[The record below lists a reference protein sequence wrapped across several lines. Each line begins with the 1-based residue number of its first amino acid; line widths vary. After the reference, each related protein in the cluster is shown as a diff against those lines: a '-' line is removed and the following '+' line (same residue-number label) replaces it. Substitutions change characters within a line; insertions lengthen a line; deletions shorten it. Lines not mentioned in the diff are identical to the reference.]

1 MGSNLVLPE
10 FEPIFGNQEV
20 KINTMLS
27 AEIKNKYELVVGLEV
42 HAQLLTQSKM
52 YAADST
58 EFGNLPNTQV
68 SVITLGHPGTLPK
81 VNRKAVEY
89 AMKMGLACN
98 SNITRTNIFARK
110 NYFYP
115 DLPKGYQITQDKG
128 PICVGGEVPIT
139 LPDGSQKSIA
149 LTRIHME
156 EDAGKSMHLAGEV
169 DTLVDFNRAG
179 VPLIEIVSEPDI
191 RSSDEAYAYLVE
203 IKKLVRYLEICD
215 GNMEEGSLRC
225 DANISV
231 RLKGAKEYG
240 KKVEVKNMNS
250 FRNVARAIEHE
261 FERQIELIEA
271 GVEIIS
277 ETRTFDATTGTTSGM
292 RTKEDLNDYRYF
304 PEPDLSPVIIS
315 EEWLS
320 SVKESMPALPRQLY
334 NKFVRE
340 YGLPEYDAGVLTDS
354 KEIALY
360 FEELCSLTNNYKAAS
375 NWMMGPVKSYLNELT
390 LHISDFPIGPRRLAE
405 LIDLVDQGKVS
416 FSVASQKIY
425 PILLEDR
432 LKTPLEIAQA
442 QNLIQESDEDSIKPF
457 VESVLAENPAKV
469 AEYKSGKKGLMGMF
483 MGQVMKKSQGKADP
497 KVATK
502 ILTELLDN

>member
-1 MGSNLVLPE
+1 MIS
-10 FEPIFGNQEV
+10 Q
-20 KINTMLS
+20 
-27 AEIKNKYELVVGLEV
+27 EIKDKYTLVVGLEV
-42 HAQLLTQSKM
+42 HAQLLTKSKM
-52 YAADST
+52 YASDST
-58 EFGNLPNTQV
+58 EFGNLPNTQI
-68 SVITLGHPGTLPK
+68 SPITLGHPGTLPK
-81 VNRKAVEY
+81 VNMKAVEF
-89 AMKMGLACN
+89 AIKMGLACN
-98 SNITRTNIFARK
+98 SEITKYNIFSRK

-128 PICVGGEVPIT
+128 PICVGGFVPVVLSNGEEKNIR
-139 LPDGSQKSIA
+139 LN
-149 LTRIHME
+149 RIHME
-156 EDAGKSMHLAGEV
+156 EDAGKSMHLAEEV

-191 RSSDEAYAYLVE
+191 RSSEEAYNYLVE
-203 IKKLVRYLEICD
+203 IKKLVKYLDICD

-231 RLKGAKEYG
+231 MLKGATEYG

-261 FERQIELIEA
+261 FERQIQQVEA
-271 GVEIIS
+271 GETIIS
-277 ETRTFDATTGTTSGM
+277 ETRTFDATTGTTASM

-315 EEWLS
+315 EEWLN
-320 SVKESMPALPRQLY
+320 SVKVAMPSLPRELFR
-334 NKFVRE
+334 KFTQE
-340 YGLPEYDAGVLTDS
+340 FGLPDYDAGVLTDS

-360 FEELCSLTNNYKAAS
+360 FEELCGLTGNYKAAS

-390 LHISDFPIGPRRLAE
+390 LHIEQFPIKPAALAT
-405 LIDLVDQGKVS
+405 LIQIIDEGKVN

-425 PILLEDR
+425 PVLLANPD
-432 LKTPLEIAQA
+432 KSPLAIAQEL
-442 QNLIQESDEDSIKPF
+442 NLIQESDEGSLKPII
-457 VESVLAENPAKV
+457 ESVLAENEGKV
-469 AEYKSGKKGLMGMF
+469 AEYRSGKKGLMGMF

-502 ILTELLDN
+502 ILMELLDN

>member
-1 MGSNLVLPE
+1 M
-10 FEPIFGNQEV
+10 
-20 KINTMLS
+20 
-27 AEIKNKYELVVGLEV
+27 
-42 HAQLLTQSKM
+42 HAQMLTQSKM
-52 YAADST
+52 YTSDST
-58 EFGNLPNTQV
+58 EFGNLPNTHI

-89 AMKMGLACN
+89 AIKMGLACN
-98 SNITRTNIFARK
+98 SDITRTNIFARK

-115 DLPKGYQITQDKG
+115 DLPKGYQITQDKD
-128 PICVGGEVPIT
+128 PICVGGEVPVT
-139 LPDGSQKSIA
+139 LSDGTKKSIA

-191 RSSDEAYAYLVE
+191 RSSEEAYAYLVE
-203 IKKLVRYLEICD
+203 IKKLVRYLDICD

-231 RLKGAKEYG
+231 RIRGAEEYG

-261 FERQIELIEA
+261 FERQIELVEA
-271 GVEIIS
+271 GIEIIS
-277 ETRTFDATTGTTSGM
+277 ETRTFDATSGTTSSM

-304 PEPDLSPVIIS
+304 PEPDLSPVIVS
-315 EEWLS
+315 EEWLE
-320 SVKESMPALPRQLY
+320 SVKISMPSLPRELHR
-334 NKFVRE
+334 KFVE
-340 YGLPEYDAGVLTDS
+340 SFGLPEYDAGVLTDS

-360 FEELCSLTNNYKAAS
+360 FEELCGLTNNYKAAS

-390 LHISDFPIGPRRLAE
+390 LHISDFPIQPKRLADLIA
-405 LIDLVDQGKVS
+405 LIDEGKVS

-425 PILLEDR
+425 PVMLEDSS
-432 LKTPLEIAQA
+432 KSPLEIAQSL
-442 QNLIQESDEDSIKPF
+442 NLIQESDEDSIRPI
-457 VESVLAENPAKV
+457 VESVLAENEAKV
-469 AEYKSGKKGLMGMF
+469 AEYRSGKKGLIGMF
-483 MGQVMKKSQGKADP
+483 MGLVMKKSQGKADP